1 MQGRILMFYLILNF
15 KKSQFILKLYQF
27 SFNTEINWFQ
37 FNAQDDDVNIQK
49 KRISYMY
56 AQSHHER

>member
-37 FNAQDDDVNIQK
+37 LNVQDDDVNIQK
-49 KRISYMY
+49 KWISYMY